1 MWGTLMYGIAG
12 YTANK
17 RNADHKPRKKGK
29 AGGTGRFSGTKTKQR
44 AREDME
50 TRDFKRGRIDG

>member
-1 MWGTLMYGIAG
+1 MYGIAG